1 MNRKIVVM
9 IPRLETALE
18 DRIREK
24 AGALGFSA
32 EFYADET
39 DARAAVADAEILV
52 SNVISLCAH
61 APKLRWMCT
70 SNAGVEG
77 YLQPGVFAA
86 ENVMLTNSS
95 GAYGVTI
102 AEHIVMVTLEMMRRE
117 AEYRSI
123 VAAHDFRRDLAI
135 RSIYGARV
143 TLLGTGDIGR
153 KAAAR
158 LRGFLPANVTGVSR
172 SGRPVP
178 EMDQVVPVT
187 ELDSVLPQTDLLIMS
202 LPGTPETVHI
212 LNEERIRRL
221 PREAYLVNVGRG
233 SAIDQ
238 GALERC
244 MREGHLAGAALD
256 VFELEPIPPGDSIW
270 SCPRLHITP
279 HCSGNITLSHTRRF
293 IVEMFLRD
301 LENYAAGRPL
311 EALVNRQL
319 GY

>member
-1 MNRKIVVM
+1 MPNLGNYENEPWSQAPLNWVQRELQEAGRSDDYKSLKDCAKIL
-9 IPRLETALE
+9 RTAG
-18 DRIREK
+18 RNHKKYWAGK
-24 AGALGFSA
+24 A
-32 EFYADET
+32 E
-39 DARAAVADAEILV
+39 R
-52 SNVISLCAH
+52 
-61 APKLRWMCT
+61 
-70 SNAGVEG
+70 
-77 YLQPGVFAA
+77 
-86 ENVMLTNSS
+86 
-95 GAYGVTI
+95 
-102 AEHIVMVTLEMMRRE
+102 
-117 AEYRSI
+117 
-123 VAAHDFRRDLAI
+123 
-135 RSIYGARV
+135 
-143 TLLGTGDIGR
+143 
-153 KAAAR
+153 
-158 LRGFLPANVTGVSR
+158 
-172 SGRPVP
+172 
-178 EMDQVVPVT
+178 
-187 ELDSVLPQTDLLIMS
+187 
-202 LPGTPETVHI
+202 
-212 LNEERIRRL
+212 NEERIRRL

>member
-9 IPRLETALE
+9 IPQLETALM
-18 DRIREK
+18 DSIREK

-52 SNVISLCAH
+52 SNVVSLCAH

-77 YLQPGVFAA
+77 YLQPGVFAS

-178 EMDQVVPVT
+178 ELDQVVPVPELDQVVPVT

-256 VFELEPIPPGDSIW
+256 VFELEPIPPG
-270 SCPRLHITP
+270 
-279 HCSGNITLSHTRRF
+279 
-293 IVEMFLRD
+293 E
-301 LENYAAGRPL
+301 ARPPNVDVIL
-311 EALVNRQL
+311 
-319 GY
+319 

>member
-1 MNRKIVVM
+1 M
-9 IPRLETALE
+9 
-18 DRIREK
+18 
-24 AGALGFSA
+24 
-32 EFYADET
+32 
-39 DARAAVADAEILV
+39 
-52 SNVISLCAH
+52 
-61 APKLRWMCT
+61 
-70 SNAGVEG
+70 
-77 YLQPGVFAA
+77 
-86 ENVMLTNSS
+86 
-95 GAYGVTI
+95 
-102 AEHIVMVTLEMMRRE
+102 
-117 AEYRSI
+117 
-123 VAAHDFRRDLAI
+123 
-135 RSIYGARV
+135 
-143 TLLGTGDIGR
+143 
-153 KAAAR
+153 
-158 LRGFLPANVTGVSR
+158 RGFLPANVTGVSR